1 MMWTNAQLIL
11 ARPMQIVEILKEALS
26 AVAKVVSVVMAFS
39 AQMMTNAPT
48 EQVDVMKM
56 LPVSTTVVLLP
67 AHVIPATMTN
77 AVTVTAVILALIA
90 RIQLVPIT
98 ASAGL
103 DCILL
108 DLIHQDSD
116 SE

>member
-1 MMWTNAQLIL
+1 METADDPSAPIQTEAMNA
-11 ARPMQIVEILKEALS
+11 S
-26 AVAKVVSVVMAFS
+26 APEVTLETAKS
-39 AQMMTNAPT
+39 A
-48 EQVDVMKM
+48 K
-56 LPVSTTVVLLP
+56 
-67 AHVIPATMTN
+67 TMTN
-77 AVTVTAVILALIA
+77 AVTITAVIPALTA